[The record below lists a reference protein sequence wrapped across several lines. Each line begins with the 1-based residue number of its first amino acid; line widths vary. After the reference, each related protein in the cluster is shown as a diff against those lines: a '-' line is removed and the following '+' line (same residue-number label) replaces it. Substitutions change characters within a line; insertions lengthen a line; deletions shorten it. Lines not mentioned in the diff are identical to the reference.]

1 MSLELVVTTLKL
13 IADQLDRMWI
23 DREAFR
29 ESLYKAGFS
38 AEQVQQISDEA
49 QADPER
55 QKQSRQAYAQ
65 MRASLEEAVKFAAIE
80 VLSNNPPPPGES
92 N

>member
-13 IADQLDRMWI
+13 IADQLERMWI
-23 DREAFR
+23 DREVFR

-38 AEQVQQISDEA
+38 AQQIQQISDEA

-55 QKQSRQAYAQ
+55 RKQSRQAYAQ
-65 MRASLEEAVKFAAIE
+65 MRASLEEAGKFAAIE
-80 VLSNNPPPPGES
+80 VLASSHPPPEKS